1 MPSYAVGLCI
11 DIIHLHKKLPLA
23 FPPDALHEAV
33 EPYARGATLTPL
45 NIYLSTNYNIYT
57 EIYTTNTQKSKQIIP
72 PNQLISTPRRL
83 PIFTDSLPCLA
94 YLMAI
99 DYLSLSNR

>member
-1 MPSYAVGLCI
+1 MPTYAVGLCI

-45 NIYLSTNYNIYT
+45 NIYLSAYYNTSTLNLYF
-57 EIYTTNTQKSKQIIP
+57 YKIP
-72 PNQLISTPRRL
+72 K
-83 PIFTDSLPCLA
+83 
-94 YLMAI
+94 
-99 DYLSLSNR
+99 

>member
-1 MPSYAVGLCI
+1 MPTYAVGLSI
-11 DIIHLHKKLPLA
+11 DIIHLPQKLPLA

-72 PNQLISTPRRL
+72 KTSSSQRQGGCPFLRTASH
-83 PIFTDSLPCLA
+83 A
-94 YLMAI
+94 
-99 DYLSLSNR
+99 LSLWLLTI